1 MYRTLSDEERKFTC
15 LVLHLSNG
23 KDLYLTK
30 LRDWLTIP
38 DYCKENDLSILS
50 ISLQYRSN
58 LVDIDTSDVD
68 GLYIVQ
74 TAKGIIGDEVQH
86 FVTIGKLYGDVVKKT
101 LYSTPA
107 LIVNDE
113 FEDNID
119 TCIEEALFVYEKKA

>member
-23 KDLYLTK
+23 KDLYLTE

-38 DYCKENDLSILS
+38 DYCKEYDVKILS

-58 LVDIDTSDVD
+58 LIDIDTSDVD

-74 TAKGIIGDEVQH
+74 TAKGLVGEEAQH
-86 FVTIGKLYGDVVKKT
+86 FVTVGKVYGDVVKKT

-107 LIVNDE
+107 LLANDE
-113 FEDNID
+113 FEDKID
-119 TCIEEALFVYEKKA
+119 TCIEEALFIYEEKA